1 MSAPPYVM
9 RSENEKILWSDSR
22 FIYEKITFDLCKCL
36 CFQVPVPIISV
47 LIWQLIPIVCMCV
60 ISYDHHT
67 RPV

>member
-9 RSENEKILWSDSR
+9 RSENEKILWSNSR

-47 LIWQLIPIVCMCV
+47 LNLATY
-60 ISYDHHT
+60 SYSMH
-67 RPV
+67 VLS